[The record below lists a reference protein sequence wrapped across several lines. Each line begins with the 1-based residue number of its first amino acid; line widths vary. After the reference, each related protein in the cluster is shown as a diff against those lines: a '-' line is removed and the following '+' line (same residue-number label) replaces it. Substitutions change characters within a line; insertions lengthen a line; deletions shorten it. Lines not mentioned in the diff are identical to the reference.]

1 MPLSGLGNLHDKQMS
16 KGKEGDGAESFEAGL
31 FLNEE
36 YALLNLDRPSAIF
49 LLLDGNVTPSTVT

>member
-1 MPLSGLGNLHDKQMS
+1 MS

-36 YALLNLDRPSAIF
+36 YALLDLDTPSFASLLLLLSYGNAILV
-49 LLLDGNVTPSTVT
+49 LLLDTFTPALQL

>member
-1 MPLSGLGNLHDKQMS
+1 MS

-36 YALLNLDRPSAIF
+36 YALLALDTPSSTSLMLLYGNAI
-49 LLLDGNVTPSTVT
+49 PSTVA